1 MKKNIFLLLT
11 TIREKKLLHA
21 PYLPHHYIR
30 VNCLIVCWSYAKNSS
45 SILIFWITL
54 LNDKCNSFNLSVQDK
69 VKLLIGH
76 IVI

>member
-1 MKKNIFLLLT
+1 MKKKDLFTLNNDQ
-11 TIREKKLLHA
+11 RKKLLHA

-30 VNCLIVCWSYAKNSS
+30 INCLIVCWSYAKNSS